1 MRVIKRFF
9 YLFLLILL
17 PVVAVGQNIEQQERM
32 KKQIEEEIAFLDS
45 QLASTKK
52 KQADNT
58 KELNFIRR
66 KISNRKK
73 LLAQIESEIRQ
84 INKEMTHNESEI
96 NRLNRDLSNLKKEYS
111 NLIYEAYKNRDQ
123 SSWMM
128 YVLASENIDQGYRR
142 WVYFKDFNKSMQS
155 RASRIKKTSEEIT
168 NRVDALEKMKEKSL
182 KSQQQRSSEYKKL
195 QTDERGARQT
205 ITQLSKQERTFRTQ
219 LAAKRKEVE
228 RLNKEIERILA
239 EAMKAKESP
248 DFKESAAERK
258 LSANFELNK
267 GKLPWPVKRGAV
279 VEEFGQHNHPVFK
292 NVKLPFNNGVNIAT
306 DKNAEVFCV
315 FDGLVKQILV
325 MPGYNQCVL
334 VQHGNFYTFYTKLDR
349 VSVKSGDKIK
359 TGQSIGNLAAAD
371 DNGSIIHFQLW
382 HGTNKQNPEHWISK

>member
-9 YLFLLILL
+9 YLFLLIML

-84 INKEMTHNESEI
+84 INKEMTRNESEI

-128 YVLASENIDQGYRR
+128 YVLASKNIDQGYRR